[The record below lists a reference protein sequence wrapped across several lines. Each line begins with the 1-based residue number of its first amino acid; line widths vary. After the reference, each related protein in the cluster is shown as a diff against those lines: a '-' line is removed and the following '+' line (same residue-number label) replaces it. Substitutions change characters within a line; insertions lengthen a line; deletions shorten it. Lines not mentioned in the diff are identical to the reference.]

1 MDKVLQH
8 HLKMMVYTD
17 IAKITT
23 WFSLFIFLSFSIVKP
38 DYQLIPKI
46 AFIIF
51 IPSAFAYAKL
61 VEYQKL
67 SQDTIYELLQLNK
80 YIEEEKI
87 EDIIATRD
95 ELEYL
100 AQNNGVVDLSTG
112 SEESAMV
119 NVMNTYTSAQQIL
132 INHPNIK
139 NITKTTV
146 RPKYLRFHNKYQ
158 HVIND
163 IGSNY
168 TQTVIQ
174 YNNQD
179 MMKTDEN

>member
-23 WFSLFIFLSFSIVKP
+23 WFSLFIFLSLSIVKP
-38 DYQLIPKI
+38 DYQLIPNI
-46 AFIIF
+46 ALIIF
-51 IPSAFAYAKL
+51 IPSVFMYAEL

-80 YIEEEKI
+80 YIEEEKT
-87 EDIIATRD
+87 EYIIITRD
-95 ELEYL
+95 ELEHL

-112 SEESAMV
+112 CEESAMV
-119 NVMNTYTSAQQIL
+119 NVMNAYTSAQQIL
-132 INHPNIK
+132 INHPDIK
-139 NITKTTV
+139 NITKITI
-146 RPKYLRFHNKYQ
+146 RPKYLRFHNQYQ
-158 HVIND
+158 HVINN

-168 TQTVIQ
+168 KQTVIQ
-174 YNNQD
+174 YN
-179 MMKTDEN
+179 K